1 MEIFCKNIKKAYTF
15 SEGVTFFQIFNEI
28 GLKLTVKPLC
38 ASANGKMNG
47 MDNRVYQSCDVLFHD
62 RTTSEGAR
70 CYANGLITILSK
82 AISDVFPGSTFQ
94 VSNAISKGIYCPVET
109 GGALD
114 AAKLARIRTR
124 MDEIIA
130 QDLPIESHRRHTVE
144 VAELMEADGRH
155 DTALLL
161 RTTGKIYSVYYTLD
175 GKPFWVFGSMPSSTG
190 LMDLYGLELMGDGI
204 LLRVPD
210 RENPTQLC
218 PMVTQDKMYGIFQE
232 HHKWM
237 DVLGFSKLGELN
249 SAVQNG
255 DSTMIINIA
264 EALQAKKIVHISDQ
278 ILERRNANQDMKL
291 IMVSGPSSSGKTTF
305 SKRLQVQLL
314 AHGLTPKVLS
324 LDDYFVDREH
334 TPRDANGDYDFE
346 SLYAID
352 IKYFNEQL
360 KDLLAGKT
368 ILPPCYNFK
377 KGGVREFTYP
387 EMSLGEHDVLLIE
400 GIHALNPDLMP
411 DIPASAKFLIY
422 VSALTSIRLDG
433 HNYIPSTDNRLL
445 RRIIRDHKYRKYSAR
460 DTIARWPSVRH
471 GEETWI
477 FPYQE
482 NADAMFN
489 SAMLFELSVIKDM
502 VTPILEEVPED
513 CPEYGKAKQLMNLL
527 KLFTTIPS
535 QNLPPTSLVREF
547 IGGSSFH
554 Y

>member
-15 SEGVTFFQIFNEI
+15 NEGVTFLQIFNEI
-28 GLKLTVKPLC
+28 GLTLTGKPLC

-47 MDNRVYQSCDVLFHD
+47 MNNRVYQSCDVLFHD
-62 RTTSEGAR
+62 RTTSTGAR
-70 CYANGLITILSK
+70 CYTNGLITILSK
-82 AISDVFPGSTFQ
+82 ALSDLFPGSTVQ
-94 VSNAISKGIYCPVET
+94 VSNAISKGIYCPVSIQQPL
-109 GGALD
+109 GPAQLD
-114 AAKLARIRTR
+114 RIRTR

-130 QDLPIESHRRHTVE
+130 LDLPIESHREHTDKVIG
-144 VAELMEADGRH
+144 LMEAQGRH

-161 RTTGKIYSVYYTLD
+161 RTTGKIYSVYHTLD
-175 GKPFWVFGSMPSSTG
+175 GKPFWIFGPMPSSTG

-210 RENPTQLC
+210 RAKYSELC
-218 PMVTQDKMYGIFQE
+218 PMVRQDKMYGIFQE
-232 HHKWM
+232 HHTWM

-249 SAVQNG
+249 TAVQKG

-278 ILERRNANQDMKL
+278 ILERRNANSNMKL

-334 TPRDANGDYDFE
+334 TPLDENGDYDFE
-346 SLYAID
+346 ALQAID
-352 IKYFNEQL
+352 VKFFNEQL

-411 DIPASAKFLIY
+411 DIPSEAKFLIY

-433 HNYIPSTDNRLL
+433 QNYIPSTDNRLL

-460 DTIARWPSVRH
+460 DTIARWPSVRN
-471 GEETWI
+471 GEEKWI

-513 CPEYGKAKQLMNLL
+513 CPEYAKAKQLMDLL
-527 KLFTTIPS
+527 KLFVTIPS